1 MRFVSRI
8 GLVAFLTA
16 GQALAAEQEATAS
29 GPLVAAL
36 PVSRGLTFGLNLA
49 PLTGGAP
56 IVTLSAELP
65 VHRLKTDWPVAFAVR
80 ANISEP
86 VTLSVPPVGAALA
99 LVRLESPW
107 VQPYVGSGVGMAWLK
122 RESALRPF
130 PVWGVVAGLRI
141 PLTQR
146 WGARLELTGAP
157 LFNAYAGAVGLEF
170 TP

>member
-1 MRFVSRI
+1 MK
-8 GLVAFLTA
+8 LVQGA
-16 GQALAAEQEATAS
+16 GIVAVLAAGPALAAEPEATAS
-29 GPLVAAL
+29 SRPVAAS

-49 PLTGGAP
+49 PLTGGTP
-56 IVTLSAELP
+56 MLTLSAELP
-65 VHRLKTDWPVAFAVR
+65 IYRLKTAWPVAFAVR

-86 VTLSVPPVGAALA
+86 VTFSVPPVGAALA

-122 RESALRPF
+122 REAELTPF
-130 PVWGVVAGLRI
+130 PVWGALAGLRI

-157 LFNAYAGAVGLEF
+157 LFNAYAGAVGVEF